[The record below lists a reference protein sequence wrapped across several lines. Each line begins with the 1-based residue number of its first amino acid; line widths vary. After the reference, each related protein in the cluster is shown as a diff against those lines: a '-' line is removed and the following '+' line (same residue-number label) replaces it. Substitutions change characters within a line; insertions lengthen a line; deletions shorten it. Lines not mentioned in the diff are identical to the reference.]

1 MNPIDGYL
9 QTYKIYVYVHTYMD
23 QAYLLVL
30 LLYELNLDLDP
41 DKVCSIYC
49 YAASK
54 QKN

>member
-1 MNPIDGYL
+1 MC
-9 QTYKIYVYVHTYMD
+9 TYMD
-23 QAYLLVL
+23 QAYSLVL

-54 QKN
+54 PKNYKNFISIFILYDQFE